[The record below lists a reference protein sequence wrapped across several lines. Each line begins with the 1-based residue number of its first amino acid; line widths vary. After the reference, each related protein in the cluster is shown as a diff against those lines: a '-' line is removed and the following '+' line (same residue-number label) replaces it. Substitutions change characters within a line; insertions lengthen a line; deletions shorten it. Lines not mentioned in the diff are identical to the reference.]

1 MPGCIKAP
9 VMLLCVVNQP
19 VHLVVL
25 GWFQQQAPLDQ
36 VCVFQPLGQHLL
48 KGNNQ
53 CVLCL
58 SKVRVQAIAYLG
70 KTTILTFT
78 MANNSSGL
86 SATAVWTGDL
96 LPFDWSQSSLEE
108 DCSSEQRIS
117 VHTVLSE
124 LVGCVQGGQEGGKWV
139 GAAHGAEQ
147 HAVAE
152 RQSEVLWT
160 SGCSAKP
167 DIFLGNIYVSSV
179 DRINFLSFL
188 FTCMSF

>member
-1 MPGCIKAP
+1 
-9 VMLLCVVNQP
+9 MLLCVVNQA
-19 VHLVVL
+19 VHLLVL

-36 VCVFQPLGQHLL
+36 VSAFQPFGQHLL

-58 SKVRVQAIAYLG
+58 SQVKVKAIAYLG

-78 MANNSSGL
+78 MANNSSDL
-86 SATAVWTGDL
+86 SATAVWMGDL

-108 DCSSEQRIS
+108 DCSSEQRIT

-124 LVGCVQGGQEGGKWV
+124 LVGWVHGGQEGGKWG
-139 GAAHGAEQ
+139 GAAHGAVQ

-152 RQSEVLWT
+152 RLSEVLWT

-167 DIFLGNIYVSSV
+167 DIFL
-179 DRINFLSFL
+179 R
-188 FTCMSF
+188 